1 MGKLNKAFIM
11 KTRNKRVLFYAF
23 SNISERKKQQ
33 QKKTAKKKN
42 DNPDFD
48 MQSESKLITS
58 N

>member
-1 MGKLNKAFIM
+1 M